1 MKILPVELIREADAY
16 TIKNEPIAS
25 IDLMERAAY
34 QCFKWIKKV
43 VRRDAPI
50 NIFCGPGNNGG
61 DGLVISRLLIA
72 DGYHVVTI
80 ILRISN
86 KFSPD
91 FITNL
96 ERLEKS
102 KKAVIYN
109 VTTLQDLPD
118 IPDGSIIIDAI
129 FGSGLSKPIEGFA
142 AEVIRLI
149 NDTNSTRIAIDIPSG
164 LYADQ
169 HSALPKAAIVK
180 ADYTLTFQYP
190 KLSFLFAEN
199 EHYVGKWIVLP
210 IGLMDEA
217 TKDKEI
223 RNFTIDRADAFSL
236 LKSRTQFSHKG
247 HFGHALLIAGSYGK
261 TGAAVLAAQAALRS
275 GAGLV
280 TAHLPASSRQI
291 MQTAAPEVMVSID
304 NNDRFISHHPDL
316 SLFNTIAIGPGLGLA
331 KETQQTLKLLIQ
343 NATVPLL
350 FDADALNILA
360 ENKTWISFI
369 PPLSIFTPHPKE
381 FERLFGKFAN
391 AFERNK
397 RQIEFSVMHRIYIV
411 LKGAFTSISTPD
423 GKCFFNT
430 TGNPGMATGGS
441 GDVLTGVILG
451 LLAQGYHPQE
461 AAILGVYLHGLAGD
475 IASKDKSQEAMIAGD
490 ITENLGAAFKK
501 IRKNK

>member
-1 MKILPVELIREADAY
+1 
-16 TIKNEPIAS
+16 
-25 IDLMERAAY
+25 
-34 QCFKWIKKV
+34 
-43 VRRDAPI
+43 
-50 NIFCGPGNNGG
+50 
-61 DGLVISRLLIA
+61 
-72 DGYHVVTI
+72 
-80 ILRISN
+80 
-86 KFSPD
+86 
-91 FITNL
+91 
-96 ERLEKS
+96 
-102 KKAVIYN
+102 
-109 VTTLQDLPD
+109 
-118 IPDGSIIIDAI
+118 
-129 FGSGLSKPIEGFA
+129 
-142 AEVIRLI
+142 
-149 NDTNSTRIAIDIPSG
+149 
-164 LYADQ
+164 
-169 HSALPKAAIVK
+169 
-180 ADYTLTFQYP
+180 
-190 KLSFLFAEN
+190 
-199 EHYVGKWIVLP
+199 
-210 IGLMDEA
+210 
-217 TKDKEI
+217 
-223 RNFTIDRADAFSL
+223 
-236 LKSRTQFSHKG
+236 
-247 HFGHALLIAGSYGK
+247 
-261 TGAAVLAAQAALRS
+261 
-275 GAGLV
+275 
-280 TAHLPASSRQI
+280 

-331 KETQQTLKLLIQ
+331 KETQQALKLLIQ

>member
-1 MKILPVELIREADAY
+1 
-16 TIKNEPIAS
+16 
-25 IDLMERAAY
+25 
-34 QCFKWIKKV
+34 
-43 VRRDAPI
+43 
-50 NIFCGPGNNGG
+50 
-61 DGLVISRLLIA
+61 
-72 DGYHVVTI
+72 
-80 ILRISN
+80 
-86 KFSPD
+86 
-91 FITNL
+91 
-96 ERLEKS
+96 
-102 KKAVIYN
+102 
-109 VTTLQDLPD
+109 
-118 IPDGSIIIDAI
+118 
-129 FGSGLSKPIEGFA
+129 
-142 AEVIRLI
+142 
-149 NDTNSTRIAIDIPSG
+149 
-164 LYADQ
+164 
-169 HSALPKAAIVK
+169 
-180 ADYTLTFQYP
+180 
-190 KLSFLFAEN
+190 
-199 EHYVGKWIVLP
+199 
-210 IGLMDEA
+210 
-217 TKDKEI
+217 
-223 RNFTIDRADAFSL
+223 
-236 LKSRTQFSHKG
+236 
-247 HFGHALLIAGSYGK
+247 
-261 TGAAVLAAQAALRS
+261 
-275 GAGLV
+275 
-280 TAHLPASSRQI
+280 
-291 MQTAAPEVMVSID
+291 MVSID

>member
-1 MKILPVELIREADAY
+1 
-16 TIKNEPIAS
+16 
-25 IDLMERAAY
+25 
-34 QCFKWIKKV
+34 
-43 VRRDAPI
+43 
-50 NIFCGPGNNGG
+50 
-61 DGLVISRLLIA
+61 
-72 DGYHVVTI
+72 
-80 ILRISN
+80 
-86 KFSPD
+86 
-91 FITNL
+91 
-96 ERLEKS
+96 
-102 KKAVIYN
+102 
-109 VTTLQDLPD
+109 
-118 IPDGSIIIDAI
+118 
-129 FGSGLSKPIEGFA
+129 
-142 AEVIRLI
+142 
-149 NDTNSTRIAIDIPSG
+149 
-164 LYADQ
+164 
-169 HSALPKAAIVK
+169 
-180 ADYTLTFQYP
+180 
-190 KLSFLFAEN
+190 
-199 EHYVGKWIVLP
+199 
-210 IGLMDEA
+210 MDEA

-331 KETQQTLKLLIQ
+331 KETQQALKLLIQ

-423 GKCFFNT
+423 GKCFFQHYRQ
-430 TGNPGMATGGS
+430 PWY
-441 GDVLTGVILG
+441 
-451 LLAQGYHPQE
+451 GY
-461 AAILGVYLHGLAGD
+461 G
-475 IASKDKSQEAMIAGD
+475 
-490 ITENLGAAFKK
+490 
-501 IRKNK
+501 R

>member
-1 MKILPVELIREADAY
+1 
-16 TIKNEPIAS
+16 
-25 IDLMERAAY
+25 
-34 QCFKWIKKV
+34 
-43 VRRDAPI
+43 
-50 NIFCGPGNNGG
+50 
-61 DGLVISRLLIA
+61 
-72 DGYHVVTI
+72 
-80 ILRISN
+80 
-86 KFSPD
+86 
-91 FITNL
+91 
-96 ERLEKS
+96 LEKS

-331 KETQQTLKLLIQ
+331 KETQQALKLLIQ